1 MENDTIRRMIM
12 DSILDSVKKKLGID
26 AKYTIFDD
34 GDLIDHINTVFADLN
49 QLGVG
54 PPEGFSIEDSDVIW
68 EDYLTDDALKLQQV
82 KTYMHLRIK
91 LIFDPP
97 QQTSVL
103 TSYQEQIEKL
113 EWRLN
118 IAAESIQSE

>member
-1 MENDTIRRMIM
+1 M